1 MTPPVGDYIE
11 EYVGST
17 NYPVEGALSPPE
29 QIQLD
34 LDVPAPDHRQAA
46 AFQQPL
52 QRARCKVEE
61 MPGDIEM
68 KPARPENPR
77 LYALGIG
84 HRNNKETVI
93 AQPRQQSLEQLP
105 WRADVFEAVP

>member
-1 MTPPVGDYIE
+1 MTPPAGDHIE
-11 EYVGST
+11 EHVGSA

-34 LDVPAPDHRQAA
+34 LDIPAPDHHQAA
-46 AFQQPL
+46 AFHQPF
-52 QRARCKVEE
+52 QRGWCKVEE

-77 LYALGIG
+77 LYTLCIG
-84 HRNNKETVI
+84 HSNNKETFV
-93 AQPRQQSLEQLP
+93 AQPRQQSLEQIA
-105 WRADVFEAVP
+105 W